1 MKVYLTINE
10 VAAMLRVSVPT
21 LRWLRQEGRFAPAIR
36 VGRRLLWDRAE
47 VEAWMDSNR
56 ETSGRVA

>member
-1 MKVYLTINE
+1 MKVYLTIDE
-10 VAAMLRVSVPT
+10 VATLLRVSVPT

-36 VGRRLLWDRAE
+36 VGRRLLWERAE

-56 ETSGRVA
+56 ESSGRVA

>member
-1 MKVYLTINE
+1 MKVYLTIDE

-36 VGRRLLWDRAE
+36 VGRRLLWDRTE

-56 ETSGRVA
+56 EASGRVA